1 MDGMA
6 AVRVLRIIARMNVGG
21 PAVEIS
27 GLMRHLDGDRFDQR
41 LLTGWCDPHEED
53 YLTTQATDIKATR
66 ITGLGRA
73 VRPTEDANALWQLV
87 KQIRE
92 FRPHILHTHTA
103 KAGALGRAAAE
114 FAGARPIRVHT
125 YHGHVLNG
133 YFSGAKTKAIVQ
145 VEKSLAWRTDALITV
160 GAQVRDELLAAGIGK
175 PTQYSVIPP
184 GLEPLQFPTRSE
196 ARATLGLDPNSP
208 VVCVVGRVT
217 QIKRPDRVADVAR
230 ILGGRFPGL
239 TILVAGAGDLQEE
252 LAHRVATE
260 QLPITMLGWRDDVE
274 TIFAA
279 SDLALLTSD
288 NEGTPLS
295 LIQAALA
302 GIPSV
307 ATNVGA
313 VHEVVLDAVTGILT
327 PCDPELMAGAV
338 ASLLENP
345 ERQATMGEAGRVRAE
360 DLYTVQRFA
369 EAHGALYESLIAA
382 KARTAR

>member
-184 GLEPLQFPTRSE
+184 GLEPLQFPTRSQ

-239 TILVAGAGDLQEE
+239 TILVAGAGDLQGE
-252 LAHRVATE
+252 LAHRVASE
-260 QLPITMLGWRDDVE
+260 KLPITMLGWRDDVE

-307 ATNVGA
+307 ATDVGA
-313 VHEVVLDAVTGILT
+313 VHEVLLDAVTGILT
-327 PCDPELMAGAV
+327 PCDPERIANAV

-345 ERQATMGEAGRVRAE
+345 ERRATMGEAGRVRAE

-369 EAHGALYESLIAA
+369 DAHANLYDAEIRRRMA
-382 KARTAR
+382 